1 MRRRLQHTLVAA
13 LAAVAF
19 WPCILSAQVEV
30 APALG
35 TYIPLGGG
43 WTQESDGG
51 TGFAPNRRQRA
62 AHMLATRVSVWTSR
76 RLAFEGTVAYS
87 PSQVAVSVDG
97 RTTDIAGGVLLASA
111 RALFK
116 LTTLKDGYADDP
128 THWDVI
134 VGAGGGLVH
143 RGGTAWEN
151 TKGVT
156 VPAAVLTAV
165 VAAPLAGS
173 LTWRVG
179 LEDFISWTQFDAG
192 LPSQTRA
199 RLHHDLIGSLA
210 VVVPLA
216 GR

>member
-97 RTTDIAGGVLLASA
+97 VSVRLTRREFELLRYLVENRNRVLSRDRLPERVRGYDRLVETRSVDVHVGRLRGKLGVAG
-111 RALFK
+111 RQ
-116 LTTLKDGYADDP
+116 
-128 THWDVI
+128 I
-134 VGAGGGLVH
+134 
-143 RGGTAWEN
+143 E
-151 TKGVT
+151 T
-156 VPAAVLTAV
+156 V
-165 VAAPLAGS
+165 
-173 LTWRVG
+173 VG
-179 LEDFISWTQFDAG
+179 LGYRFVE
-192 LPSQTRA
+192 
-199 RLHHDLIGSLA
+199 
-210 VVVPLA
+210 
-216 GR
+216 